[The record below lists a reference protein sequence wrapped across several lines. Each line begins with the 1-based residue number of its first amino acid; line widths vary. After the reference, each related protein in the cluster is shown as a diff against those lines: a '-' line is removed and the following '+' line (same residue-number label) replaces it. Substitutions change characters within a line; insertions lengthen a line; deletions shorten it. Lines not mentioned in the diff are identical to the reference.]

1 MGKPPEQTKITVRA
15 SVDLVRRAKHRAVD
29 LDVTL
34 QDLVVLA
41 LERYLKETKA

>member
-1 MGKPPEQTKITVRA
+1 MGKPPEQTKVTVRA
-15 SVDLVRRAKHRAVD
+15 PAELVKKAKHRAVD
-29 LDVTL
+29 LDITL